1 MAVLALALA
10 AFAAD
15 GAVVVLKGGKRLE
28 VASFEQK
35 GSFVVVKR
43 SDGRVESYPL
53 NSVDMNATREAN
65 NVPAPAAAAPAAR
78 EPRSPFSSA
87 VAEKGEA
94 SAVITDADVSHPAP
108 IEQGLESDGEEE
120 KAADPG
126 ANVVLITYDR
136 RRIGDGQWELVAT
149 VANQGTQPA
158 SGVTVEIKFIGP
170 DNAVLGSGTGSYQ
183 GNLAPQQQ
191 GTVAVKVAA
200 PVEPARISAD
210 LRWQTIREV
219 PATPAPSPT
228 AGPAP
233 RPSGGGAAAAPSMPN
248 VFGVPEGSSPNTVP
262 SNPMA
267 YPSPQRVPAAPQ
279 VPPPPSPPPGA

>member
-28 VASFEQK
+28 VTSFEQK

-43 SDGRVESYPL
+43 TDGRAESYPL

-65 NVPAPAAAAPAAR
+65 NIPSPATAAPSAK
-78 EPRSPFSSA
+78 EPRSPFRAA
-87 VAEKGEA
+87 VADKGEA

-108 IEQGLESDGEEE
+108 VEGGEDSEAEAE

-136 RRIGDGQWELVAT
+136 RRLGDGQWELVAT
-149 VANQGTQPA
+149 VANQGSQPA
-158 SGVTVEIKFIGP
+158 SGVTVEIKFVGP
-170 DNAVLGSGTGSYQ
+170 NNEVLGSGSGVYP

-191 GTVAVKVAA
+191 GTVSVKVAS

-228 AGPAP
+228 AGSLP
-233 RPSGGGAAAAPSMPN
+233 RPSGTGAAAAPKIPN
-248 VFGVPEGSSPNTVP
+248 VFGVSEGASPNTVP
-262 SNPMA
+262 ANPLA

-279 VPPPPSPPPGA
+279 VPPPPKPASGA